1 MFPPAA
7 LQPVAGPVVL
17 DKYLEQ
23 QGVEM
28 RLEEIDGSHAADQRV
43 KRFKDNAKTAKSR
56 AKQLKAQADTAA
68 ARQDIQKS
76 RQKLAQLHRSAVTSN
91 IKPYH

>member
-1 MFPPAA
+1 
-7 LQPVAGPVVL
+7 
-17 DKYLEQ
+17 
-23 QGVEM
+23 M
-28 RLEEIDGSHAADQRV
+28 RLEEIQSSSSAEQRV
-43 KRFKDNAKTAKSR
+43 KRLKDNAKTAKGR

-76 RQKLAQLHRSAVTSN
+76 RQKLAHLQRSAVTSN